1 MDLIG
6 YFRRSIPHFSEIAQ
20 PLYILLKWCPDKSD
34 KRPIVCAQKH
44 HDALDQLLQHL
55 ITPPLLL
62 YTDFKSFILHT
73 DVLVKGLGCVLYQ
86 EQNEQLRIHGLV

>member
-55 ITPPLLL
+55 TTPPLLL

-73 DVLVKGLGCVLYQ
+73 DALVKGLGCVLYQ
-86 EQNEQLRIHGLV
+86 EQK